1 MQQGKNENVRLK
13 KGEPQMGDD
22 VRAILERPTCSV
34 SELQKILRTSKN
46 PTYDA
51 VKRGDVPSIRVGG
64 RILIPTAPLRKMLG
78 LDGEAS

>member
-1 MQQGKNENVRLK
+1 MFKLK
-13 KGEPQMGDD
+13 KGEPHMADD
-22 VRAILERPTCSV
+22 VHKILGRPTCSV

-51 VKRGDVPSIRVGG
+51 VKRGELPSIRVGG

-78 LDGEAS
+78 LEVEAS